1 MAKARSGKD
10 AKGSNGVEEK
20 IDIEA
25 ILRDRMSGFSPSE
38 QSLAAYI
45 LDNVQILPFETGS
58 SIARAVGVSEMT
70 VTRFVRG
77 LGFENLRDLKKRL
90 RVAVTEKDSEID
102 DYMARFQ
109 MREGRQQMLQ
119 ESLRLELDAVVK
131 AYALTT
137 SEVWDEAASLLVK
150 ARTIYVIGFQASKG
164 LALDFAS
171 RLLWA
176 RSNVIF
182 IDNASGTFGEIINAD
197 PKQSAVVLVDTA
209 SYATRGI
216 KLVEKLKSMDMP
228 LVIVTDKF
236 SHWAF
241 AYTRFVFEAHTHVK
255 TFWDSTASLSVVLN
269 LLIDAVATKLGPKAK
284 RNFAMM
290 SDMGNLF
297 GEFVG
302 GSYLRRND

>member
-1 MAKARSGKD
+1 VAKARSGKD